1 MPTAPVPANRSSQMV
16 PSKGPA
22 AASTANRCSLRRS
35 EVGRSGAEPTAC
47 SLRPRSLPAMMRIF
61 RAPWARESA
70 SKTIYNRGIVAFVG
84 RHKASMLMRSWSL
97 PAGQWWGIN
106 LRIHLAFL
114 FLLAFVWFTQSQ
126 NIDPRLTFPRA
137 LAFTVMVFGSVI
149 AHELGHL
156 FATAGKGTLP
166 KALVLLPTGG
176 LAVHEIT
183 AGDEAARRIPWQREL
198 RRALAGPGV
207 NLIIA
212 AGAAALIMALIPQD
226 ALVRRPVPGH
236 SNLPRSVPWTNLFL
250 AGLNLLPAYPL
261 DGGRVLRAL
270 LARDGKMDFDAATR
284 RAVNFGNLFAVL
296 LMFAGLW
303 DYWFMLAGFFL
314 FLASQMEER
323 TLLFQS
329 VLESVRMEEVMLTDF
344 ATLSP
349 ADTLEDAL
357 SKAVHTLQDDF
368 PVIRG
373 TDMVGVVTKQKIMDA
388 LRGDGNAYVQSIM
401 DRAYETTNKNESLAT
416 AFSKFTQRGM
426 TILPVVDE

>member
-1 MPTAPVPANRSSQMV
+1 
-16 PSKGPA
+16 
-22 AASTANRCSLRRS
+22 
-35 EVGRSGAEPTAC
+35 
-47 SLRPRSLPAMMRIF
+47 
-61 RAPWARESA
+61 
-70 SKTIYNRGIVAFVG
+70 
-84 RHKASMLMRSWSL
+84 MLMRSWSL

-137 LAFTVMVFGSVI
+137 LAFTLMVFGSVI

-212 AGAAALIMALIPQD
+212 AGAAALITALVPQD
-226 ALVRRPVPGH
+226 HLVQRPVA
-236 SNLPRSVPWTNLFL
+236 SIYNLPRSVVWINLFL

-270 LARDGKMDFDAATR
+270 LARDGKMDHDAATR

-344 ATLSP
+344 STLSP

-368 PVIRG
+368 PVVRG
-373 TDMVGVVTKQKIMDA
+373 SDMVGVVTRQKILRA
-388 LRGDGNAYVQSIM
+388 LRGGGNAYVQSVM
-401 DRAYETTNKNESLAT
+401 ERAYQVASRSDSLAS
-416 AFSKFTQRGM
+416 AFRKITRHGL
-426 TILPVVDE
+426 TIIPVVEQEKLVGIVTLQNLMHSMSVLAESRKLRRSTDEETI